1 MLSGTLHRRAVAN
14 RTAGRAANRA
24 ADDHANHRPS
34 ALARPRLAAAV
45 VLAVLALSACSAEV
59 VPPSQGESRDA
70 GRDYGKTI
78 RDTIGVRATPEEMEE
93 LCGQGLI
100 DGKIVGEKGGR
111 TGDETDLEVDEFI
124 AGCKEAVA
132 AE

>member
-1 MLSGTLHRRAVAN
+1 MLSGTLHRRTVA
-14 RTAGRAANRA
+14 TRAANR
-24 ADDHANHRPS
+24 RPS
-34 ALARPRLAAAV
+34 TLPRPRLAAAV

>member
-1 MLSGTLHRRAVAN
+1 MLSGTLHRRTVV
-14 RTAGRAANRA
+14 NRA
-24 ADDHANHRPS
+24 ADRAADHHANRRPS
-34 ALARPRLAAAV
+34 PRPRLAAAV

-78 RDTIGVRATPEEMEE
+78 RDTIGARATPEEMEE

-124 AGCKEAVA
+124 AGCKEAVT